1 MTQSI
6 QLEKALSNGADGGGI
21 SAVLNSHMISL
32 KLTNL
37 WGQKG
42 SCTCII
48 VVSIEPVGQSVSK
61 KRLRPNRGI
70 LLM

>member
-32 KLTNL
+32 KLTNF
-37 WGQKG
+37 GVRKG
-42 SCTCII
+42 HAHALLLC
-48 VVSIEPVGQSVSK
+48 QSNHASWPISV
-61 KRLRPNRGI
+61 
-70 LLM
+70 